1 MLSKLWLNGFPAVLL
16 CTSLFS
22 PSAAQA
28 GNLKGL
34 PWDEAEGALREEL
47 KTLKGSWSDE
57 ANWQGYLC
65 NGRYYYLFTIEGQ
78 VAKLELNLTDK
89 GTVEIDTEIRQ
100 VYTYANGG
108 YKSPSTLCVPTNG
121 WLGAGSDWAKVKA
134 EVSFPEDSKDLKNIT
149 IVVKHTELGQLHLGK
164 YVPASWETYI
174 TRQANNGLAKV
185 WATILGKKLNAWIT
199 EMVRRKFP
207 QEQMQQLAS
216 ARIHF
221 DSEFQAETA
230 TALIAQ

>member
-1 MLSKLWLNGFPAVLL
+1 MLGNLWRNGLLAVLL
-16 CTSLFS
+16 GTILFS
-22 PSAAQA
+22 SVSAQA
-28 GNLKGL
+28 GDLRRL
-34 PWDEAEGALREEL
+34 PWDEAEGSLREEL

-100 VYTYANGG
+100 VYTYAKGG
-108 YKSPSTLCVPTNG
+108 YKSAKTLCVPTNG

-149 IVVKHTELGQLHLGK
+149 IVVKSTELGQLHLGK
-164 YVPASWETYI
+164 YVPTSFETYL
-174 TRQANNGLAKV
+174 TRQANRGLAKV
-185 WATILGKKLNAWIT
+185 WATVLGKKLNTWIT

-207 QEQMQQLAS
+207 QEEAQHLAA
-216 ARIHF
+216 ARIQF
-221 DSEFQAETA
+221 DDELAYETA
-230 TALIAQ
+230 TAFSAE